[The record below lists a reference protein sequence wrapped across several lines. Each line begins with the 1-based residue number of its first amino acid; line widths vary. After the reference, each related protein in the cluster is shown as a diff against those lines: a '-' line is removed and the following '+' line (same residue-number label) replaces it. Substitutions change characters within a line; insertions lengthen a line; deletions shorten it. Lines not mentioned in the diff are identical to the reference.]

1 MSGKMNHE
9 ARSVR
14 ERDTKISL
22 ATRDGSGPRGFTVAK
37 NVEIIS
43 CCEGILALLASWP
56 EAAALLT
63 TKIDNVGRNLGYL
76 RSGGTMQ
83 FAQERRLYG
92 FLKMLQLCRK
102 MGKLPEPPDP
112 SKRKPRA
119 VYARTPLASFLIDP
133 SSLPKAPPGKKTS

>member
-14 ERDTKISL
+14 ERNTKINL
-22 ATRDGSGPRGFTVAK
+22 ARREDSGPRGFTVAK
-37 NVEIIS
+37 NIEIIS

-56 EAAALLT
+56 EAAALYVV
-63 TKIDNVGRNLGYL
+63 KIDNVNRSLTYL
-76 RSGGTMQ
+76 RGGGLMQ

-92 FLKMLQLCRK
+92 FLKMLRLCRK
-102 MGKLPEPPDP
+102 VGKLPEPPDP

-119 VYARTPLASFLIDP
+119 DYVRTPLATFLTDP
-133 SSLPKAPPGKKTS
+133 ANLPKAPPGRK